1 MRITVSSVDPPSK
14 LSDLRLVLGTLKYAA
29 AIKSESDLG
38 NCPPILLTP
47 LTQEFREEGGNS
59 HYLPFKAS
67 FRIFKH

>member
-1 MRITVSSVDPPSK
+1 MSSVGPPSK

-47 LTQEFREEGGNS
+47 LTQEFREEGGNNAMFDLFTQFEVALFLS
-59 HYLPFKAS
+59 
-67 FRIFKH
+67 